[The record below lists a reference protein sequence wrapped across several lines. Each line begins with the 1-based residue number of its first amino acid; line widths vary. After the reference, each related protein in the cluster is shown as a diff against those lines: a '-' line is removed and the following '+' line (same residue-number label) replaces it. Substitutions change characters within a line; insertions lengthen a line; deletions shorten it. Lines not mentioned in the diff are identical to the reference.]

1 MGARDAKLAAL
12 MKPVT
17 VSVEVPNS
25 REDVYA
31 FLGVLANHEPFT
43 DHLMGDWEYSGQPA
57 GVGAKA
63 RARVRAPGSNE
74 IIEIEVI
81 ETDPPHRIVEED
93 VGARGRRR
101 TRGTYTLEE
110 LPDGGTKISFEL
122 AWLEAPR
129 LERFGAPLTRA
140 FMRRANGK
148 AMRRLARLLATRKDD
163 RPSHPHL

>member
-1 MGARDAKLAAL
+1 

-17 VSVEVPNS
+17 VTITVPQQ
-25 REDVYA
+25 RERVYA
-31 FLGVLANHEPFT
+31 FLDVLANHEPFT
-43 DHLMGDWEYSGQPA
+43 DHLMMDWEYSGPA
-57 GVGAKA
+57 TGVGAKA
-63 RARVRAPGSNE
+63 RAKVRAPGSNE

-81 ETDPPHRIVEED
+81 ETDPPRRIVEED

-101 TRGTYTLEE
+101 TRGTYTLSDI
-110 LPDGGTKISFEL
+110 PGGGTKISFEF

>member
-1 MGARDAKLAAL
+1 

-17 VSVEVPNS
+17 VSVDVPAK

-31 FLGVLANHEPFT
+31 FLDVLANHESFN
-43 DHLMGDWEYSGQPA
+43 DHLMTDWELSGPRA

-63 RARVRAPGSNE
+63 KAKVRAPGSNE
-74 IIEIEVI
+74 VISIEVI
-81 ETDPPHRIVEED
+81 EVEPPERIVEED

-110 LPDGGTKISFEL
+110 LADGRTRISFEL

-129 LERFGAPLTRA
+129 LERIGAPLTRA
-140 FMRRANGK
+140 FIRRANGK
-148 AMRRLARLLATRKDD
+148 AMRRLAKELA
-163 RPSHPHL
+163 PG